1 MQLPGRKL
9 EMNLHKLLA
18 RTKQQQ
24 QQNTRLL
31 PKLAFNKVRLES
43 LQNKRIWIVWP
54 ALKSGNSCSS
64 PRTSLAHFS
73 ATAKIRSRLSSLS
86 SQIEIC
92 SGCCKNKL
100 LSGVCAQQGQRE
112 RERERGARPGN
123 VHDFWQGL
131 ALPGIV
137 PASVPVLS
145 CLALAYPAL
154 AKWLYLQYGNIFH
167 YPGQPRGLF
176 RFLSLL
182 LAPSPPSPPC
192 HALHM
197 SIDVTQ
203 LFSYL
208 RIVLWYIL
216 SLSWHILWQYF
227 WCAPPPVHT
236 QTQPAAPLLS
246 VRNCP
251 LIWQYCQTNVKRCN
265 TRANKSYTP
274 NVKIL
279 SVIRLKHFWL
289 ARHKSL
295 YNIYNT

>member
-100 LSGVCAQQGQRE
+100 LSGVCAQQGHRE

-145 CLALAYPAL
+145 CLALPCL
-154 AKWLYLQYGNIFH
+154 
-167 YPGQPRGLF
+167 GLP
-176 RFLSLL
+176 SLGE
-182 LAPSPPSPPC
+182 
-192 HALHM
+192 M
-197 SIDVTQ
+197 T
-203 LFSYL
+203 LFAIWKYF
-208 RIVLWYIL
+208 
-216 SLSWHILWQYF
+216 SLSWPAPGPVPVPVLAPRPASTFASLSCTAYVNRCHSTVLVPPHSFVVYF
-227 WCAPPPVHT
+227 ELVLTYFMAIFLMCPPSRPHTDTTCRPPPVCT
-236 QTQPAAPLLS
+236 ELPTYMAILPDK
-246 VRNCP
+246 
-251 LIWQYCQTNVKRCN
+251 CQTMQYSSKQIVYSKCEN
-265 TRANKSYTP
+265 TLGDKAETLL
-274 NVKIL
+274 IG
-279 SVIRLKHFWL
+279 
-289 ARHKSL
+289 A
-295 YNIYNT
+295 T